1 MNGLVNW
8 GDIDQFPQ
16 PSVSPL
22 GRYCCCT
29 AMMMKVFPQ
38 LTLAN
43 WQSRMVLLKCVYWRA
58 LVIVFVTILERWR
71 SSLVG

>member
-22 GRYCCCT
+22 GHYYCCT
-29 AMMMKVFPQ
+29 AMMTKVFPR
-38 LTLAN
+38 LTPAN
-43 WQSRMVLLKCVYWRA
+43 WQSRMVLLKCVYWKA
-58 LVIVFVTILERWR
+58 LVIVFVMILGRWR
-71 SSLVG
+71 FSLAG